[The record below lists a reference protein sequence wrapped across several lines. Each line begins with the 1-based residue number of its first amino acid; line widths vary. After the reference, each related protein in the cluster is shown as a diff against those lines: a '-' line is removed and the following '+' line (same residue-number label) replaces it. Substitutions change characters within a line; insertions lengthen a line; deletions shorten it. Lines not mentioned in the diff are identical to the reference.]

1 MEKNINTFDKLLEL
15 SKTSGKKIYEIM
27 QEKEAF
33 DFEITV
39 KEVRNKVYKNLQAM
53 KSAIERGLNSKEK
66 SYSGLCGDDCFK
78 LKEKYSRNKAL
89 FGELF
94 EKITTYSLATM
105 EENLRMNKIV
115 ACPTAGSCGIVPA
128 VIIALSE
135 EMNLSEEEE
144 INALITAGTIGYII
158 SSKVSMAGAVAGC
171 QAECGVACAMS
182 AGAAVQILGGNE
194 EQIVNAA
201 ALALKNLL
209 GLTCDPV
216 AGLVEIPCVK
226 RNVFLA
232 VHAITAAELSLA
244 DIKSKIPPDEVVDAM
259 VQTGQ
264 LMSPLLKET
273 SKGGLASTKS
283 GIIISNN
290 IGVNN
295 IGTGKCS
302 YS

>member
-1 MEKNINTFDKLLEL
+1 MEYSINTFEKLI
-15 SKTSGKKIYEIM
+15 KTCKEENKQIYEVM

-33 DFEITV
+33 DFEISVEKVRKKVLLNINTM
-39 KEVRNKVYKNLQAM
+39 KET
-53 KSAIERGLNSKEK
+53 IIHGLISKEM
-66 SYSGLCGDDCFK
+66 SFSGMCGEDCEK
-78 LKEKYSRNKAL
+78 LAKKYSNQKAL
-89 FGELF
+89 FGKTF
-94 EKITTYSLATM
+94 EKITKYALATM

-135 EMNLSEEEE
+135 EFELNEEDE

-158 SSKVSMAGAVAGC
+158 SSKVAMAGAVAGC
-171 QAECGVACAMS
+171 QAECGVASAMS
-182 AGAAVQILGGNE
+182 AGTAVQIMGGNIK
-194 EQIVNAA
+194 QIINAS
-201 ALALKNLL
+201 ALALKNIL

-232 VHAITAAELSLA
+232 VHAITAAELALA
-244 DIKSKIPPDEVVDAM
+244 DIESKIPPDEVVDAM

-273 SKGGLASTKS
+273 SQGGLATTKN
-283 GIIISNN
+283 GILISRKLQKKENKN
-290 IGVNN
+290 G
-295 IGTGKCS
+295 
-302 YS
+302 